1 MSTPDLPDQQPLWVS
16 AYETRAGLSNQPSA
30 FLTEVLAT
38 MPAGSRV
45 LELGCGPGID
55 AAALA
60 EAGHAVTAMDFAPNV
75 IARNQAQYAAQANLH
90 FIEGRIDAPYPF
102 PDHAFDAVYAHLTLH
117 YYRDADTRAII
128 AEIRR
133 VLAPGGWLLFACKAP
148 GDPAHGRGVEIE
160 PNLFDLN
167 GKVRHFFTPEYA
179 ESLLSSGF
187 TDIRVAP
194 HTGKLYGHG
203 SAWITAIARA
213 T

>member
-1 MSTPDLPDQQPLWVS
+1 MSTPDLPDQQPLWV
-16 AYETRAGLSNQPSA
+16 ANYDVRAGLSDKPSA

-38 MPAGSRV
+38 LSAASRV

-60 EAGHAVTAMDFAPNV
+60 QAGHEVTALDFAANV
-75 IARNQAQYAAQANLH
+75 IARNQGQFAGQPNLH

-102 PDHAFDAVYAHLTLH
+102 PDDAFDAVYAHLTLH
-117 YYRDADTRAII
+117 YYRDAVTRAIF

-133 VLAPGGWLLFACKAP
+133 VLAPGGWLFFACKAP
-148 GDPAHGRGVEIE
+148 GDPAHGRGIEIE

-187 TDIRVAP
+187 TDILVAP
-194 HTGKLYGHG
+194 HTGKLYGHR
-203 SAWITAIARA
+203 STWITAISRA